1 MYLVL
6 NVLDIVKPIALW
18 IHSKRTAKNHKPS
31 NWMRTFDE
39 LKLKSTRD
47 ENYFKENFLVM
58 MAYFHVK
65 DLPLV
70 HTDLLIKINRVT
82 NPIIFMLCLLL
93 YSNLLTPNLVL
104 LLVILWLDYKMLIIQ
119 SDEDYD
125 VLPVFLYSYIKFF
138 HKRIVFSF
146 F

>member
-1 MYLVL
+1 
-6 NVLDIVKPIALW
+6 
-18 IHSKRTAKNHKPS
+18 
-31 NWMRTFDE
+31 
-39 LKLKSTRD
+39 
-47 ENYFKENFLVM
+47 

-104 LLVILWLDYKMLIIQ
+104 LWLDHKMLIIQ

>member
-1 MYLVL
+1 
-6 NVLDIVKPIALW
+6 
-18 IHSKRTAKNHKPS
+18 
-31 NWMRTFDE
+31 MRTFDE

-104 LLVILWLDYKMLIIQ
+104 LLVIL
-119 SDEDYD
+119 
-125 VLPVFLYSYIKFF
+125 
-138 HKRIVFSF
+138 
-146 F
+146 